1 MVSLITR
8 ARLSLKLAS
17 SYIGR
22 EASKV
27 SKFVRKCLESC
38 FPSKKKGERAPLLPQ
53 HAEPEAN
60 APEQQ
65 PEH

>member
-1 MVSLITR
+1 MVFLITR

-17 SYIGR
+17 SYISR
-22 EASKV
+22 KASKA
-27 SKFVRKCLESC
+27 SKFFKKCFESC

-53 HAEPEAN
+53 HAEPEEN

-65 PEH
+65 LEH